1 MRNENLIGRL
11 ADADTR
17 YREALERLL
26 VWQNPDESRAAS
38 LLFLEGYGEQ
48 ASRVLP
54 PALYAIFKDAAEAN
68 AELRHIEEELRRADR
83 NKLLKAEASAPR
95 GSFGSGPAPR

>member
-1 MRNENLIGRL
+1 MRDENLIGRM
-11 ADADTR
+11 AEAETR

-48 ASRVLP
+48 AGRVLP

-68 AELRHIEEELRRADR
+68 AELRRIEEELRRADGD
-83 NKLLKAEASAPR
+83 KLVKAEASPAR
-95 GSFGSGPAPR
+95 GPSGSRPAPR